1 MREKFQKF
9 LDKKF
14 KRVTSTPEV
23 IELKEEIMNDLM
35 EKSEEVKKTV
45 KNEDENYEVCI
56 NSLGDLYA
64 LIKEV
69 KKENNTLAKK
79 IDLPKYKL
87 GEELMNAISHG
98 VGGLLSIAALVLC
111 IIKADTGLELF
122 SALFYG
128 ISSIIL
134 YVMSCLYHSLA
145 PNNAKRVFRIID
157 HCSIFLL
164 IAGTYTPFCLCV
176 LPLNIGWWV
185 FGFVWACAVA
195 GILFNSLDMKRF
207 KKVSMVLYL
216 VMGWCIIFTF
226 NALLKTMDHFG
237 ILLLL
242 LGGVIY
248 TLGAIFYGLGKKKQ
262 YMHSVF
268 HLACVVASAFFFFAV
283 YFYAL

>member
-1 MREKFQKF
+1 MKEKFEKY
-9 LDKKF
+9 LNKKF
-14 KRVTSTPEV
+14 KRLGKSPEV
-23 IELKEEIMNDLM
+23 EELKEEIMNDLL
-35 EKSEEVKKTV
+35 EKSEEVKKV
-45 KNEDENYEVCI
+45 CKDDDENYAMCI
-56 NSLGDLYA
+56 NSLGDLYS

-69 KKENNTLAKK
+69 KKENNKLAKK

-87 GEELMNAISHG
+87 GEELMNSISHG
-98 VGGLLSIAALVLC
+98 LGALLSIAALVLC
-111 IIKADTGLELF
+111 IIKADTGLGLL
-122 SALFYG
+122 SSLFYG

-134 YVMSCLYHSLA
+134 YLMSCLYHSLA

-176 LPLNIGWWV
+176 LPLNIGWWI
-185 FGFVWACAVA
+185 FGFVWACAVI
-195 GILFNSLDMKRF
+195 GIILNSLDMKKF

-226 NALLKTMDHFG
+226 KSLWNNMNHFG
-237 ILLLL
+237 IMLLL

-248 TLGAIFYGLGKKKQ
+248 TLGAVLYGVGKKKQ
-262 YMHSVF
+262 YMHSIF
-268 HLACVVASAFFFFAV
+268 HLFCVFASLCFFFAV

>member
-1 MREKFQKF
+1 MKEKFRKY

-14 KRVTSTPEV
+14 KRFGNDPE
-23 IELKEEIMNDLM
+23 ILELKDEIVSDLL
-35 EKSEEVKKTV
+35 EKSEDLKGVTDDEK
-45 KNEDENYEVCI
+45 ENYDMCI

-64 LIKEV
+64 LIKEM
-69 KKENNTLAKK
+69 KKENNKLSKK

-98 VGGLLSIAALVLC
+98 IGGLLSIAALVLC
-111 IIKADTGLELF
+111 IIKADTGLELM

-134 YVMSCLYHSLA
+134 YLMSCLYHSFA

-157 HCSIFLL
+157 HCSIYLL

-176 LPLNIGWWV
+176 LPLNIGWWI
-185 FGFVWACAVA
+185 FGFVWLVAVI
-195 GILFNSLDMKRF
+195 GIVLNAIDMKKF
-207 KKVSMVLYL
+207 KVISMILYL
-216 VMGWCIIFTF
+216 IMGWCIVFTIKPLWQAM
-226 NALLKTMDHFG
+226 NHFG
-237 ILLLL
+237 ILLLF
-242 LGGVIY
+242 LGGIIY
-248 TLGAIFYGLGKKKQ
+248 TLGAIFYGVGKRKK

-268 HLACVVASAFFFFAV
+268 HMFCVIAGVCFFFAI